1 MIKVNKLIFLLFAGL
16 AIAAVP
22 AGRLKGIGRSAE
34 GIVKEV
40 SSTKKILHPGID
52 QYIKSMVDTANF
64 QGVVLVVKGDKLIH
78 KSVYGYSNRATKQ
91 PIQITTQ
98 YLLGSLTK
106 SFVSVAVMQL
116 VETGKL
122 TLLAPVSTYLP
133 ELNASL
139 AKGLTI
145 HHLLKHQSGLSLN
158 LDAVTKY
165 QLAELTPG
173 ELLDLINQTKRR
185 HEAGNVFEVSALNF
199 MLLGMIIERVS
210 KQSYESYMQDHL
222 FRPLRLKHTGI
233 ANLFVLPKNKAN
245 GYRLINGTIRRIE
258 DIVSYGFATAD
269 MYSSVDD
276 LFTWGYALQ
285 HGLLVGS
292 ESRQLLFNGGV
303 KEEGNYGYGFRT
315 QAYLGSDSTETP
327 VKLIRHGGV
336 MNGFCANYHY
346 YDKDDMTI
354 IILNNYRNLKLLD
367 ITFKIK
373 ELVYGYKP
381 GQRKNKYHE

>member
-1 MIKVNKLIFLLFAGL
+1 MIKVNKLIFLLFAGF

-40 SSTKKILHPGID
+40 SSTKKIVHPGID

-78 KSVYGYSNRATKQ
+78 KSVYGYCNRATKQ
-91 PIQITTQ
+91 PIQIATQ

-165 QLAELTPG
+165 QLAEPTPG

-327 VKLIRHGGV
+327 GKLIRHGGV

-373 ELVYGYKP
+373 ELVFGYKP